1 MVLSFFTF
9 SLPSQADNSNII
21 KILINP
27 LLNPLL
33 PIFLDLYCMFFSSPR
48 YREISSRGSLA
59 AVKLILINYLMLNLF
74 GFYHGNL
81 GEQLATFQ
89 YTKIIK
95 PKVFLKRLLSLS
107 INIPIPLFLYSK
119 YEL

>member
-1 MVLSFFTF
+1 MIPPFFINFVVTKSSFRFYF
-9 SLPSQADNSNII
+9 
-21 KILINP
+21 P
-27 LLNPLL
+27 LVSELRFATVVSGLAAK
-33 PIFLDLYCMFFSSPR
+33 SSFR
-48 YREISSRGSLA
+48 FYLGTCA